1 MTSRLVVNSVR
12 HTGASADALTLD
24 SGGGVTIPTKKLICP
39 GTVVQVVQTVIS
51 DVKSY
56 TPSGANTYTDMPGF
70 TGTITPSS
78 SSNKILITVG
88 IGAIHQDYG
97 TIAGKIQRGTTDIGV
112 GDANGSR
119 PRSGF
124 RMYGASIY
132 NTNHCGSY
140 HYTFLDS
147 PATTNATTYKLVTM
161 GEGGS
166 GQPVYLNRS
175 VQDSNDAYSY
185 RSTTIS
191 TMTLME
197 IAA

>member
-88 IGAIHQDYG
+88 IGGIHQEYG

-124 RMYGASIY
+124 RMYGSSIY